1 MPLSSNNVS
10 SISNTLSGASSKV
23 SAAND
28 LAQNV
33 STAVNDPFSFAIQR
47 IIKSVNS
54 LGTNIEKKI
63 IQLEQNIIQ
72 KTDNKGRVSLQGNT
86 IVITVNPHESAQ
98 AMQLYTDTNN
108 KIQSIRKTIVAFNT
122 AVNALNAIST
132 AVNAFQVYLTIQEA
146 VLTFNP
152 ATGPIYKVFKTAIK
166 LVDLKSNTQ
175 KYSVLLS
182 TLAQSNKQILS
193 NLSDRFLNLNVSITV
208 SNAADSGSFIGH
220 SAAQT
225 IISTDI
231 LNQGSSTDVQNDNSN
246 FTSANNIEYVLKIEK
261 YGTKQLIGRAYD
273 KFSGL
278 VAEETAPSY
287 FATPDDLKTELITIL
302 NQ

>member
-10 SISNTLSGASSKV
+10 SISNTLNGVSSTTNVV
-23 SAAND
+23 SD

-33 STAVNDPFSFAIQR
+33 TTAVNDPFAFAIQR
-47 IIKSVNS
+47 ILNSVNS
-54 LGTNIEKKI
+54 LGANVEKKI
-63 IQLEQNIIQ
+63 VQLEQNILQ

-86 IVITVNPHESAQ
+86 IVITVNPNEASQ
-98 AMQLYTDTNN
+98 ANKLYADTNN
-108 KIQSIRKTIVAFNT
+108 KIQSIRKTLVALNSSIS
-122 AVNALNAIST
+122 ALNAIST
-132 AVNAFQVYLTIQEA
+132 AVTAFQTYLTIQEA

-152 ATGPIYKVFKTAIK
+152 ATGPIYSVFKKAIK

-182 TLAQSNKQILS
+182 GLVKSNKEILS
-193 NLSDRFLNLNVSITV
+193 NLSNRFTNLNVSIV
-208 SNAADSGSFIGH
+208 ISQSADSGSFI
-220 SAAQT
+220 SADTAQS
-225 IISTDI
+225 IIATDI
-231 LNQGSSTDVQNDNSN
+231 LNQGSNTDVQNSNSD
-246 FTSANNIEYVLKIEK
+246 FTSANNIKYVLKIEK

-278 VAEETAPSY
+278 VIEETAPSY
-287 FATPDDLKTELITIL
+287 FATPDDLKNELITIL